1 MTKSLLHASFNCAAV
16 ILRVS
21 TRVLRYSTLKV
32 MLLFNVMSNPAK
44 GEKAS
49 LMDTELMSY
58 MLLGMMALSVVFCM
72 NPKSPMYSIQLLY
85 VL

>member
-1 MTKSLLHASFNCAAV
+1 
-16 ILRVS
+16 
-21 TRVLRYSTLKV
+21 
-32 MLLFNVMSNPAK
+32 
-44 GEKAS
+44 
-49 LMDTELMSY
+49 MDTELMSY